1 MKELL
6 GLTDGRLLVHGLQTL
21 RVGFAFEV
29 APHLPVTAGVGLE
42 NPQLARVVGNGRYGR
57 KNGQCAV
64 ARRQV
69 VGVVCCGLPCE
80 FLHAHKRSF

>member
-1 MKELL
+1 MEELL

-21 RVGFAFEV
+21 RVGLAFEL
-29 APHLPVTAGVGLE
+29 AAHLPVPACIGLE

-57 KNGQCAV
+57 KNGQCSMSW
-64 ARRQV
+64 RQE
-69 VGVVCCGLPCE
+69 VGVVCCWLPRK